1 MEWPDSGRKY
11 FTMNIDDEFI
21 AGLFDKDRVTV
32 AKAISIVEAGGD
44 AAHRLLDSIHPRTG
58 RAYRVGVTGP
68 PGAGKSTLT
77 GELTRVLRQ
86 VGHSVAIIAVDPT
99 SPFTSGALL
108 GDRVRMADLDN
119 DEDVFIRSMAT
130 RGSGG
135 GLSANTA
142 DVADIFDAAGFDYIF
157 IESAGVGQTEL
168 DVRHLVDTTVVVL
181 APEAGDQVQAAKAG
195 LMEIA
200 DIFVMNK
207 CDRPGSSTAMQS
219 LQSALS
225 FRNQNRERWQA
236 RVIETVASESRGTAE
251 LVEEI
256 MRHKACLQ
264 TNKKHGELLH
274 KRAERRLRGSI
285 RYAVDSQVWSA
296 ENEQCLTHALPQ
308 ILAGKLAMAEVVAQI
323 CSNITAPG
331 KGDE

>member
-1 MEWPDSGRKY
+1 MK
-11 FTMNIDDEFI
+11 TDDQFVARLLDRDRPGI
-21 AGLFDKDRVTV
+21 AR
-32 AKAISIVEAGGD
+32 AISMVEAGGD
-44 AAHRLLDSIHPRTG
+44 AARRLLDSIYPRTG
-58 RAYRVGVTGP
+58 RAYRVGLTGP
-68 PGAGKSTLT
+68 PGAGKSTLA
-77 GELTRVLRQ
+77 GEITRTLRQ
-86 VGHSVAIIAVDPT
+86 SGHTVAIVAVDPT

-130 RGSGG
+130 RGTGG
-135 GLSANTA
+135 GLGANTA
-142 DVADIFDAAGFDYIF
+142 DAADIFDAAGFDYIF

-181 APEAGDQVQAAKAG
+181 APEAGDEIQAAKAG

-207 CDRPGSSTAMQS
+207 CDRPGSGTAMQS

-225 FRNQNRERWQA
+225 FRNHGGGHWQT
-236 RVIETVASESRGTAE
+236 RIIETVASESRGAAE

-264 TNKKHGELLH
+264 TTNKHGELLQ
-274 KRAERRLRGSI
+274 KRVERRLRNSV
-285 RYAVDSQVWSA
+285 RHAVDRQVWSA
-296 ENEQCLTHALPQ
+296 ENERRLADALPQ
-308 ILAGKLAMAEVVAQI
+308 ILAGKLAPADVVAEI

-331 KGDE
+331 KADE

>member
-1 MEWPDSGRKY
+1 
-11 FTMNIDDEFI
+11 MNIDDKFI
-21 AGLFDKDRVTV
+21 TRLLDRDRPTV
-32 AKAISIVEAGGD
+32 ARAVSIVEAGDD
-44 AAHRLLDSIHPRTG
+44 AARRLLDDIYPRTG
-58 RAYRVGVTGP
+58 RAYRVGLTGP
-68 PGAGKSTLT
+68 PGAGKSTLAR
-77 GELTRVLRQ
+77 EITRTLRQ
-86 VGHSVAIIAVDPT
+86 SGHSVAIVAVDPT

-130 RGSGG
+130 RGTGG
-135 GLSANTA
+135 GLGTNTA

-157 IESAGVGQTEL
+157 VESAGVGQTEL

-181 APEAGDQVQAAKAG
+181 VPEAGDQIQAAKAG

-219 LQSALS
+219 IQSALS
-225 FRNQNRERWQA
+225 FRNHGREQWQA
-236 RVIETVASESRGTAE
+236 RIIETVASESLGTTE

-256 MRHKACLQ
+256 MRHKTCLQ
-264 TNKKHGELLH
+264 TTGRHGKLLNR
-274 KRAERRLRGSI
+274 RAEYRLQRSI
-285 RYAVDSQVWSA
+285 RNAVDKLVWTA
-296 ENEQCLTHALPQ
+296 ENEQYLADALPQ
-308 ILAGKLAMAEVVAQI
+308 ILAGKLTPADVVAEI

-331 KGDE
+331 KGND

>member
-1 MEWPDSGRKY
+1 MKISQQ
-11 FTMNIDDEFI
+11 FI
-21 AGLFDKDRVTV
+21 VRLLDRDRVTV
-32 AKAISIVEAGGD
+32 ARAISVVEAGGD
-44 AAHRLLDSIHPRTG
+44 AAHQLLDSIHPRTG
-58 RAYRVGVTGP
+58 RAYRVGITGP
-68 PGAGKSTLT
+68 PGAGKSTLA
-77 GELTRVLRQ
+77 GEITRTLRQ
-86 VGHSVAIIAVDPT
+86 SGHSVAIVAVDPT

-130 RGSGG
+130 RGTGG
-135 GLSANTA
+135 GLGANTA

-181 APEAGDQVQAAKAG
+181 VPEAGDQVQAAKAG

-219 LQSALS
+219 IQSALS
-225 FRNQNRERWQA
+225 FRNHGGDHWRTRI
-236 RVIETVASESRGTAE
+236 IETVASESLGTAE

-256 MRHKACLQ
+256 MRHKTCLQ
-264 TNKKHGELLH
+264 TTNKHGELLQ
-274 KRAERRLRGSI
+274 KRVERRLRSSI
-285 RYAVDSQVWSA
+285 RNAVDRQVWSA
-296 ENEQCLTHALPQ
+296 ENEQRLADALPQ
-308 ILAGKLAMAEVVAQI
+308 ILAGKLAPADVAAQI
-323 CSNITAPG
+323 CTNITAPG
-331 KGDE
+331 KADE

>member
-1 MEWPDSGRKY
+1 MK
-11 FTMNIDDEFI
+11 IDERFI
-21 AGLFDKDRVTV
+21 ARLLDRDRVTV
-32 AKAISIVEAGGD
+32 ARAISVVEAGGG
-44 AAHRLLDSIHPRTG
+44 AAHQLLDSIHPRTG
-58 RAYRVGVTGP
+58 RAYRVGITGP
-68 PGAGKSTLT
+68 PGAGKSTLA
-77 GELTRVLRQ
+77 GEIARTLRQ
-86 VGHSVAIIAVDPT
+86 SGHTVAIVAVDPT

-130 RGSGG
+130 RGTGG
-135 GLSANTA
+135 GLGASTA
-142 DVADIFDAAGFDYIF
+142 DAADIFDAAGFDYIF

-181 APEAGDQVQAAKAG
+181 APEAGDEIQAAKAG

-219 LQSALS
+219 MQSALG
-225 FRNQNRERWQA
+225 FRNHGSEHWQT
-236 RVIETVASESRGTAE
+236 RIIETVASESRGAAE

-264 TNKKHGELLH
+264 TTKKHAELLQ
-274 KRAERRLRGSI
+274 KRVERRLRGSI
-285 RYAVDSQVWSA
+285 RHAVDRQVWSA
-296 ENEQCLTHALPQ
+296 ENEQCLADALPQ
-308 ILAGKLAMAEVVAQI
+308 ILSGKLAMADVVAEI

-331 KGDE
+331 KGNE

>member
-1 MEWPDSGRKY
+1 MMKISQQ
-11 FTMNIDDEFI
+11 FI
-21 AGLFDKDRVTV
+21 VRLFDRDRVTV
-32 AKAISIVEAGGD
+32 ARAISTAEAGGD
-44 AAHRLLDSIHPRTG
+44 AARTLLENVYPRTG

-68 PGAGKSTLT
+68 PGAGKSTLI
-77 GELTRVLRQ
+77 GELARELRRS
-86 VGHSVAIIAVDPT
+86 GHAIAVVAVDPT
-99 SPFTSGALL
+99 SPFTAGALL

-130 RGSGG
+130 RGTGG

-142 DVADIFDAAGFDYIF
+142 DVADIFDAAGFDYIL

-181 APEAGDQVQAAKAG
+181 VPEAGDQVQAAKAG

-219 LQSALS
+219 LHSALG
-225 FRNQNRERWQA
+225 FRNDNSEHWQA
-236 RVIETVASESRGTAE
+236 EIVETAASESRGTAE

-256 MRHKACLQ
+256 MRHKSFLQ
-264 TNKKHGELLH
+264 TTNKHDELLQ
-274 KRAERRLRGSI
+274 KRVERRLRGAI
-285 RYAVDSQVWSA
+285 RHAVDRQVWSA
-296 ENEQCLTHALPQ
+296 ENKRYLADALPQ
-308 ILAGKLAMAEVVAQI
+308 IMAKEKSPDDVVAHI
-323 CSNITAPG
+323 CTNIKPA
-331 KGDE
+331 

>member
-1 MEWPDSGRKY
+1 MS
-11 FTMNIDDEFI
+11 IDDQFI
-21 AGLFDKDRVTV
+21 ARLFDRDRPGI
-32 AKAISIVEAGGD
+32 ARAISMVEAGGD
-44 AAHRLLDSIHPRTG
+44 AAHRLLDNIYPRTG
-58 RAYRVGVTGP
+58 RAYRVGLTGP
-68 PGAGKSTLT
+68 PGAGKSTLAA
-77 GELTRVLRQ
+77 EITRILRQ
-86 VGHSVAIIAVDPT
+86 SGHSVAIVAVDPT

-119 DEDVFIRSMAT
+119 DEGVFIRSMAT
-130 RGSGG
+130 RGTGG
-135 GLSANTA
+135 GLGANTA

-219 LQSALS
+219 MQSALS
-225 FRNQNRERWQA
+225 FRNRDGEHWQT
-236 RVIETVASESRGTAE
+236 RIIETVASESRGAAE
-251 LVEEI
+251 LIDEI
-256 MRHKACLQ
+256 MRHKSCLQ
-264 TNKKHGELLH
+264 TTNKHGELLQ
-274 KRAERRLRGSI
+274 KRVERRLRSSV
-285 RYAVDSQVWSA
+285 RNAVDRRVWSA
-296 ENEQCLTHALPQ
+296 ENEQCLADALPQ
-308 ILAGKLAMAEVVAQI
+308 ILAGKLAPADVVAEI

-331 KGDE
+331 KSNE

>member
-1 MEWPDSGRKY
+1 MK
-11 FTMNIDDEFI
+11 TDERFLARLLDRDRPSI
-21 AGLFDKDRVTV
+21 AR
-32 AKAISIVEAGGD
+32 AISLVEAGGD
-44 AAHRLLDSIHPRTG
+44 AARRLLDHIHPRTG
-58 RAYRVGVTGP
+58 RAYRVGITGP

-77 GELTRVLRQ
+77 GELTRNLRQ
-86 VGHSVAIIAVDPT
+86 SGHTIAIVAVDPT

-130 RGSGG
+130 RGTGG
-135 GLSANTA
+135 GLGANTA
-142 DVADIFDAAGFDYIF
+142 GVADIFDAAGFDYIF

-181 APEAGDQVQAAKAG
+181 APEAGDEIQAAKAG

-219 LQSALS
+219 MQSSLS
-225 FRNQNRERWQA
+225 FRNHGSEHWQT
-236 RVIETVASESRGTAE
+236 RIIETVASESRGAAE

-256 MRHKACLQ
+256 MRHKTCLQ
-264 TNKKHGELLH
+264 TTNKHAELLQ
-274 KRAERRLRGSI
+274 KRVERRLRGSI
-285 RYAVDSQVWSA
+285 RHAIDRQVWSA
-296 ENEQCLTHALPQ
+296 ENEQYLADALPQ
-308 ILAGKLAMAEVVAQI
+308 ILAGKLAPADVVAQI
-323 CSNITAPG
+323 CSSITAPG
-331 KGDE
+331 KGNE

>member
-1 MEWPDSGRKY
+1 MKISQQS
-11 FTMNIDDEFI
+11 I
-21 AGLFDKDRVTV
+21 ARLFDRDRATV
-32 AKAISIVEAGGD
+32 ARAISIVEAGGD
-44 AAHRLLDSIHPRTG
+44 TARELLDNIYPHTD

-77 GELTRVLRQ
+77 RELTKVLRKA
-86 VGHSVAIIAVDPT
+86 GHSVAIVAVDPT

-130 RGSGG
+130 RGTGG
-135 GLSANTA
+135 GVSANTA

-181 APEAGDQVQAAKAG
+181 VPEAGDQVQAAKAG

-219 LQSALS
+219 IQSALS
-225 FRNQNRERWQA
+225 FRNHGSEHWQA
-236 RVIETVASESRGTAE
+236 RIIETVASESLGTAE

-256 MRHKACLQ
+256 MRHKTCLQ
-264 TNKKHGELLH
+264 TTNKRGELLQ
-274 KRAERRLRGSI
+274 KRVERRLRGSI
-285 RYAVDSQVWSA
+285 RHAVDKRVWSA
-296 ENEQCLTHALPQ
+296 ENEQYLADALPQ
-308 ILAGKLAMAEVVAQI
+308 IMAKLKSPDDVVAHI
-323 CSNITAPG
+323 CSNIKPA
-331 KGDE
+331 

>member
-1 MEWPDSGRKY
+1 MKIDERFISDLSG
-11 FTMNIDDEFI
+11 
-21 AGLFDKDRVTV
+21 KDRASI
-32 AKAISIVEAGGD
+32 AKAISMVESGSGAAGE
-44 AAHRLLDSIHPRTG
+44 LLNGIYPHTG
-58 RAYRVGVTGP
+58 NAYRVGITGP

-77 GELTRVLRQ
+77 GEIARTLRQ

-119 DEDVFIRSMAT
+119 DEGVFIRSMAT
-130 RGSGG
+130 RGAGG
-135 GLSANTA
+135 GLGANTV

-219 LQSALS
+219 MQSALS
-225 FRNQNRERWQA
+225 FRNRDGEHWQT
-236 RVIETVASESRGTAE
+236 RIVETVASESRGAAE
-251 LVEEI
+251 LVDEI
-256 MRHKACLQ
+256 MRHKSCLQ
-264 TNKKHGELLH
+264 STNKHGELLQ
-274 KRAERRLRGSI
+274 KRVERRLRSSI
-285 RYAVDSQVWSA
+285 RNAVDRRVWSA
-296 ENEQCLTHALPQ
+296 ENEQCLAQALPQ
-308 ILAGKLAMAEVVAQI
+308 ILAGKLAPADVVAEI
-323 CSNITAPG
+323 CSNVTAPE
-331 KGDE
+331 KGNE

>member
-1 MEWPDSGRKY
+1 MKIDERFISDLSG
-11 FTMNIDDEFI
+11 
-21 AGLFDKDRVTV
+21 KDRASI
-32 AKAISIVEAGGD
+32 AKAISMVESGSGAAGE
-44 AAHRLLDSIHPRTG
+44 LLNGIYPHTG
-58 RAYRVGVTGP
+58 NAYRVGITGP

-77 GELTRVLRQ
+77 GEIARTLRQ

-130 RGSGG
+130 RGTGG

-219 LQSALS
+219 MQSALS
-225 FRNQNRERWQA
+225 FRNHGSEHWQT
-236 RVIETVASESRGTAE
+236 RIIETVASESRGAAE
-251 LVEEI
+251 LVDEI
-256 MRHKACLQ
+256 MRHKTCLQ
-264 TNKKHGELLH
+264 TTGGHSELLNR
-274 KRAERRLRGSI
+274 RAEYRLQRSI
-285 RYAVDSQVWSA
+285 R
-296 ENEQCLTHALPQ
+296 N
-308 ILAGKLAMAEVVAQI
+308 AGQQNSL
-323 CSNITAPG
+323 
-331 KGDE
+331 

>member
-1 MEWPDSGRKY
+1 MK
-11 FTMNIDDEFI
+11 IDEQFKSDLL
-21 AGLFDKDRVTV
+21 GKDRASI
-32 AKAISIVEAGGD
+32 AKAISMVESGSGAAGE
-44 AAHRLLDSIHPRTG
+44 LLNRIYPRTG
-58 RAYRVGVTGP
+58 NAYRVGITGP

-77 GELTRVLRQ
+77 SELTRALRQ
-86 VGHSVAIIAVDPT
+86 AGHSVAIIAVDPT

-119 DEDVFIRSMAT
+119 DEGVFIRSMAT
-130 RGSGG
+130 RGAGG
-135 GLSANTA
+135 GLGANTA

-219 LQSALS
+219 MQSALS
-225 FRNQNRERWQA
+225 FRNRDGEHWQT
-236 RVIETVASESRGTAE
+236 RIIETVASESRGAAE
-251 LVEEI
+251 LVDEI
-256 MRHKACLQ
+256 MRHKSCLQ
-264 TNKKHGELLH
+264 STNKHGELLQ
-274 KRAERRLRGSI
+274 KYRNGLSGDCEAASGTRSTGGCGRRKTNN
-285 RYAVDSQVWSA
+285 ACAQ
-296 ENEQCLTHALPQ
+296 ALPQ
-308 ILAGKLAMAEVVAQI
+308 ILAGKLAPADVVAEI
-323 CSNITAPG
+323 CSNVTAPE
-331 KGDE
+331 KGNE